1 MSGTVTIE
9 KVSFEGWDQ
18 CYRMTNGEIELIAV
32 ADIGPR
38 ILWFGFVNGENLFS
52 VDRQSLGKTGGNSW
66 NGYGGHR
73 LWIAP
78 ETADITYYPDNFP
91 VDAKIDG
98 NALILTAPIEVLDD
112 NLRSSLSYE
121 EILKKAFNSDFRKK
135 LGFRKQME
143 IRMEESGDVT
153 VLHRITNCSLNTQ
166 TIAAWALTVMNP
178 GGLCVVPNPPYA
190 PHGPGH
196 WLPERAIISW
206 SYTNMADPRLAI
218 FKKYIAIRQ
227 DASQN
232 EPLKIG
238 FSDTQGWVAYA
249 LKEQLFVKRLDYY
262 KDQTYPD
269 MGSSV
274 EVFTNRSM
282 MEVES
287 LAPLATLKPG
297 DLTYHREQ
305 WQLFKISSVSQD
317 ESSVESMLKSVGIE
331 K

>member
-1 MSGTVTIE
+1 
-9 KVSFEGWDQ
+9 
-18 CYRMTNGEIELIAV
+18 
-32 ADIGPR
+32 
-38 ILWFGFVNGENLFS
+38 
-52 VDRQSLGKTGGNSW
+52 
-66 NGYGGHR
+66 
-73 LWIAP
+73 
-78 ETADITYYPDNFP
+78 
-91 VDAKIDG
+91 
-98 NALILTAPIEVLDD
+98 
-112 NLRSSLSYE
+112 
-121 EILKKAFNSDFRKK
+121 
-135 LGFRKQME
+135 
-143 IRMEESGDVT
+143 
-153 VLHRITNCSLNTQ
+153 
-166 TIAAWALTVMNP
+166 
-178 GGLCVVPNPPYA
+178 
-190 PHGPGH
+190 
-196 WLPERAIISW
+196 
-206 SYTNMADPRLAI
+206 MADPRLAI